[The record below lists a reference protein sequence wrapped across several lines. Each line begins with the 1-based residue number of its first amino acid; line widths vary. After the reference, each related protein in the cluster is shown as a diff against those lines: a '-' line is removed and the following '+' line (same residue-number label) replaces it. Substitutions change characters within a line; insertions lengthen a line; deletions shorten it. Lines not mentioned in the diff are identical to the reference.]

1 MFSSIILE
9 SVKEY
14 IPNSYIE
21 NNEKYDFIVGSKV
34 KKKLVFKIIH
44 NYIFI
49 FSRINNNDFSL
60 LIHEISEKIKNIKV
74 KVCTPLRTSLPY
86 GLGQVMSSSMVGI
99 NSLTMYAS
107 RARMAGASRTP
118 LSSKPRARTQS
129 FRMAGQACAKR
140 RSHRYPAHKT
150 PANSPRAT
158 TCRYTESPR

>member
-49 FSRINNNDFSL
+49 FSRIKDNDFSL

-74 KVCTPLRTSLPY
+74 KVCIIYIHDFDL
-86 GLGQVMSSSMVGI
+86 VEE
-99 NSLTMYAS
+99 NN
-107 RARMAGASRTP
+107 
-118 LSSKPRARTQS
+118 K
-129 FRMAGQACAKR
+129 F
-140 RSHRYPAHKT
+140 
-150 PANSPRAT
+150 
-158 TCRYTESPR
+158 

>member
-49 FSRINNNDFSL
+49 FSRIKDNNFSL
-60 LIHEISEKIKNIKV
+60 LIHEISEKIKNIKGKNCIIYIYDFDLV
-74 KVCTPLRTSLPY
+74 EENNKFLFFIKKCKRVNSFIRINRRN
-86 GLGQVMSSSMVGI
+86 GQVYFSANKDLENKICSE
-99 NSLTMYAS
+99 
-107 RARMAGASRTP
+107 
-118 LSSKPRARTQS
+118 
-129 FRMAGQACAKR
+129 
-140 RSHRYPAHKT
+140 RYVFLLNEYKL
-150 PANSPRAT
+150 AT
-158 TCRYTESPR
+158 KNIWQNELNNFYDICFKIRKK

>member
-49 FSRINNNDFSL
+49 FSRIKDNNFSL
-60 LIHEISEKIKNIKV
+60 LIHEISEKIKNIKGKICIIYIYDFDLV
-74 KVCTPLRTSLPY
+74 EENNKFLFFIKKNNQHLKIKSIYNFYFLNIFLLREFCISYNSSVPLHF
-86 GLGQVMSSSMVGI
+86 GM
-99 NSLTMYAS
+99 
-107 RARMAGASRTP
+107 
-118 LSSKPRARTQS
+118 
-129 FRMAGQACAKR
+129 
-140 RSHRYPAHKT
+140 H
-150 PANSPRAT
+150 
-158 TCRYTESPR
+158 

>member
-1 MFSSIILE
+1 MFNSIILE

-74 KVCTPLRTSLPY
+74 KVCIIYIHDFDLVEENNKFLFFIKKCKRVSCFIRINSSN
-86 GLGQVMSSSMVGI
+86 GQVYFSANKDLENKICSE
-99 NSLTMYAS
+99 
-107 RARMAGASRTP
+107 
-118 LSSKPRARTQS
+118 
-129 FRMAGQACAKR
+129 
-140 RSHRYPAHKT
+140 RYVFLLNEYKFAIK
-150 PANSPRAT
+150 NIWQNELNNFYDI
-158 TCRYTESPR
+158 CFKIGKK